1 MNTVTVDIFGV
12 NGLCVEA
19 VLARIDDEDKNVL
32 HFSRKAF
39 VTLIK
44 LNTLKECGMKVGN
57 DTYDNYVL
65 INNPE
70 TEGIWTFRKC
80 HDFNITTA

>member
-1 MNTVTVDIFGV
+1 MNTVTVDIFGEH
-12 NGLCVEA
+12 GLRAEGI
-19 VLARIDDEDKNVL
+19 LAIRDGEDKDVL
-32 HFSRKAF
+32 HFARKAF
-39 VTLIK
+39 VALIK
-44 LNTLKECGMKVGN
+44 LNSLKECGMKVGN
-57 DTYDNYVL
+57 DNYDVYVL